1 LSLPEKKNC
10 SGLKEFTFRLFSL
23 TLFLIFFC
31 AQINPVYGAAGGTTA
46 GEKGAVI
53 IDFFSDHDLSDATVR
68 FEESHENVSLAF
80 TLSSGEEIL
89 KTETFDTGSVQEGQE
104 VTKVVFW
111 GLPEDF
117 TKDRD
122 SYTAQLIVKEGDQTL
137 KTEKTSFSY
146 RNAYLSN
153 LKVVDFSADSEKAS
167 VLMSL
172 TSSVNFGFVQV
183 PEPGMVDLDLKLL
196 SGTDV
201 IYTESLENV
210 PVTDA
215 YYKAINCSFLLEKDR
230 NSTAI
235 LKVHSHSP

>member
-1 LSLPEKKNC
+1 MKSE
-10 SGLKEFTFRLFSL
+10 
-23 TLFLIFFC
+23 TLHL
-31 AQINPVYGAAGGTTA
+31 
-46 GEKGAVI
+46 
-53 IDFFSDHDLSDATVR
+53 
-68 FEESHENVSLAF
+68 
-80 TLSSGEEIL
+80 
-89 KTETFDTGSVQEGQE
+89 GSVQAGQE
-104 VTKVVFW
+104 ITKVVFW

-117 TKDRD
+117 AKDRD
-122 SYTAQLIVKEGDQTL
+122 SYTAQLLVKEGSKTL
-137 KTEKTSFSY
+137 ETEKTSFSY

-172 TSSVNFGFVQV
+172 TSSVNFGYVQV

-215 YYKAINCSFLLEKDR
+215 YYKAMNWSFLLEKDR
-230 NSTAI
+230 NYTAL
-235 LKVHSHSP
+235 LKVHSHSPETYYCLYIRIQG